1 MVKMPMSVIRAAA
14 FCLPLALVAS
24 CGAGSSATEAVQ
36 GTRVNINPISVGIS
50 SVIAT
55 TPVPLYFVQTY
66 QIELR
71 SPNGYAQ
78 TGTSVTIVSSGLL
91 YDGFVIVDPS
101 AVSCTGSTT
110 APAACTNTG
119 QTPVPSVYQ
128 TTTDGTGTVRVTL
141 LFPFYSGSDGTAT
154 VLEAFSGSGYGKTD
168 AVFTCVDASTTLTC
182 P

>member
-1 MVKMPMSVIRAAA
+1 MIKMPVSAIRVAV

-24 CGAGSSATEAVQ
+24 CGSGTEAVQ
-36 GTRVNINPISVGIS
+36 GTKINISPVSVGSIDT
-50 SVIAT
+50 VIAAA
-55 TPVPLYFVQTY
+55 VPLYFVQEY

-91 YDGFVIVDPS
+91 YDGFVIIDPT
-101 AVSCTGSTT
+101 AVTCTGSTT
-110 APAACTNTG
+110 TPAACTNTG

-128 TTTDGTGTVRVTL
+128 TTTDGTGIVRVTL
-141 LFPFYSGSDGTAT
+141 LFPFYSGSDGTVT
-154 VLEAFSGSGYGKTD
+154 VLEAFSGSAYGKTD
-168 AVFTCVDASTTLTC
+168 AVFKCVDASTTVTC